1 MKHLL
6 KSFWHS
12 GLSLSALTFAIL
24 YPTPIF
30 AVLLTLYVAGLG
42 LTALI
47 WGLVRLKRRP
57 QLRAKTPLAQWKQA
71 RRQAREA
78 AFGVAAVPLAL
89 VTLALFSLS
98 VPGAPLGAVLCV
110 CLRLVDD
117 AKGTAQAHA
126 LQVDPD
132 QHQEALA

>member
-1 MKHLL
+1 
-6 KSFWHS
+6 
-12 GLSLSALTFAIL
+12 
-24 YPTPIF
+24 
-30 AVLLTLYVAGLG
+30 V
-42 LTALI
+42 
-47 WGLVRLKRRP
+47 
-57 QLRAKTPLAQWKQA
+57 
-71 RRQAREA
+71 
-78 AFGVAAVPLAL
+78 AL